1 MYTGEY
7 HYTLDEKGRLSIP
20 AKMRQKKKSVFIVTR
35 GLERCLF
42 VFSPKEWKDW
52 EKKISRL
59 PTTKKDA
66 RSFLR
71 FLLSGATECE
81 VNEQGRINI
90 PLTLRQY
97 AGINKDAVIIGVG
110 NRIEIWGKDNWESF
124 LSVGEKVFDE
134 AAEKL
139 VDLGI

>member
-20 AKMRQKKKSVFIVTR
+20 AKMRQKKKSVFVVTR

-124 LSVGEKVFDE
+124 LSVGEKVFDD

>member
-20 AKMRQKKKSVFIVTR
+20 ARMRQKKKSVFIVTR

-42 VFSPKEWKDW
+42 VFNPKEWKDW

-81 VNEQGRINI
+81 ANEQGRINI

-110 NRIEIWGKDNWESF
+110 NRIEIWGKDNWENF
-124 LSVGEKVFDE
+124 LSVGEKVFDD

>member
-20 AKMRQKKKSVFIVTR
+20 AKMRQKTKAAFMVTR
-35 GLERCLF
+35 GLDKCLF
-42 VFSPKEWKDW
+42 VFDPKEWKIW
-52 EKKISRL
+52 EKKISSL
-59 PTTKKDA
+59 PTTQKEA
-66 RSFLR
+66 RSFTR
-71 FLLSGATECE
+71 FFLSGATECE

-110 NRIEIWGKDNWESF
+110 NRMEIWSKDNWGSF
-124 LSVGEKVFDE
+124 LTVGEKVFEE

>member
-20 AKMRQKKKSVFIVTR
+20 AKMRQNKKAVFMVTR
-35 GLERCLF
+35 GLEKCLF
-42 VFSPKEWKDW
+42 VFNQKEWKIW
-52 EKKISRL
+52 EKKIFSL
-59 PTTKKDA
+59 PTTKKEA
-66 RSFLR
+66 RSFSR

-81 VNEQGRINI
+81 TNELGRINI

-110 NRIEIWGKDNWESF
+110 NRIEIWSKDNWASF
-124 LSVGEKVFDE
+124 LLVEEKNFAE
-134 AAEKL
+134 AAENL

>member
-20 AKMRQKKKSVFIVTR
+20 SKMRQKKKAVFIVTR
-35 GLERCLF
+35 GLEKCLF
-42 VFSPKEWKDW
+42 VFNPKEWKIW
-52 EKKISRL
+52 EKKIAGL
-59 PTTKKDA
+59 PTTKKEA

-90 PLTLRQY
+90 PSTLRQY
-97 AGINKDAVIIGVG
+97 AGLTKDAVIIGVG
-110 NRIEIWGKDNWESF
+110 NRIEIWSKNNWENF
-124 LSVGEKVFDE
+124 LSVGEKIFED
-134 AAEKL
+134 ASEKL

>member
-20 AKMRQKKKSVFIVTR
+20 AKMRQNKKAVFMVTR
-35 GLERCLF
+35 GLEKCLF
-42 VFSPKEWKDW
+42 VFNPKEWKIW
-52 EKKISRL
+52 EKKIFSL
-59 PTTKKDA
+59 PTTKKEA
-66 RSFLR
+66 RSFSR
-71 FLLSGATECE
+71 FLLSGATACE
-81 VNEQGRINI
+81 TNELGRINI

-110 NRIEIWGKDNWESF
+110 NRMEIWSKDNWVNF
-124 LSVGEKVFDE
+124 LAIEEKNFAD
-134 AAEKL
+134 AAENL